1 MEKHKIVVSML
12 LAALFISFGF
22 PTKSLADSN
31 QSGSSVG
38 IYFENDYIPS
48 NNNPEQPTKPTNNDK
63 TTYPNMGEMVTKN
76 IPYIGI
82 ILIVVVIYLY
92 FRNRK
97 KHKRQ

>member
-1 MEKHKIVVSML
+1 MKKHKIVVTML
-12 LAALFISFGF
+12 LIALFISFGF
-22 PTKSLADSN
+22 PTKTFADSN

-48 NNNPEQPTKPTNNDK
+48 NNNSEQPTKPTNNGK
-63 TTYPNMGEMVTKN
+63 TTYPNMGEMVTKS

-92 FRNRK
+92 FRSKK